1 MSARSSHF
9 TSESV
14 SEGHP
19 DKVADGIS
27 DALLDAWLALDPL
40 ARVAI
45 ETLVKD
51 DHVVVAGEVTSTAAI
66 DVDTVVRRV
75 IHDIG
80 YTDPARRFHAN
91 GVEITNLIGKQPPD
105 IARGVGHGLTQGAGD
120 QGLMFGFACRE
131 TPELMPLPIALAH
144 ALTRQLAQVRKA
156 NEVSWLRPDAKSQV
170 TVRYEGTRPVEVT
183 DVVVSTQHAV
193 GFEQE
198 QLRAWVR
205 GTLLPVALGS
215 WHHDRI
221 QTHINP
227 TGVFDVGGPEGD
239 CGVTGRKIIVDTY
252 GGYAR
257 HGGGAF
263 SGKDPSKVDRSAAYF
278 ARWVARQIVQQG
290 LAETA
295 EVQVAYA
302 IGVARPVSFLVDTRG
317 TGDDVAAAKFAAQFD
332 GRPGAIIER
341 FNLLRP
347 IYSATTNY
355 GHFGKPDLPWESS
368 EAIHSSERSRA

>member
-1 MSARSSHF
+1 MNTRSYRF

-27 DALLDAWLALDPL
+27 DGLLDAWLALDSQ

-51 DHVVVAGEVTSTAAI
+51 GHVIVAGEVTSTTKI
-66 DVDTVVRRV
+66 DVDAVVRRV
-75 IHDIG
+75 IRDVG
-80 YTDPARRFHAN
+80 YTDPARRFHAD
-91 GVEITNLIGKQPPD
+91 GVEITNLIGEQAPD
-105 IARGVGHGLTQGAGD
+105 IARGVGRGLDQGAGD

-131 TPELMPLPIALAH
+131 TPELLPLPIALAH
-144 ALTRQLAQVRKA
+144 ALTRQLAHERKVNQVP
-156 NEVSWLRPDAKSQV
+156 WLRPDAKSQV

-193 GFEQE
+193 GFDQE
-198 QLRAWVR
+198 ELRSWVR
-205 GTLLPVALGS
+205 DSLLPAALGT

-221 QTHINP
+221 KTFVNP
-227 TGVFDVGGPEGD
+227 TGVFDLGGPEGD

-278 ARWVARQIVQQG
+278 ARWVARQIVLHD
-290 LAETA
+290 LAEAA
-295 EVQVAYA
+295 EVQIAYA

-317 TGDDVAAAKFAAQFD
+317 TGDDVEASRFAEQFD
-332 GRPGAIIER
+332 GRPGAIIEH
-341 FNLLRP
+341 FGLLRP

-355 GHFGKPDLPWESS
+355 GHFGKPGLPWELPDRP
-368 EAIHSSERSRA
+368 HTP